1 MTTPETP
8 SVRRRVGAYEI
19 TSVIAHGGMA
29 VVYRAYQSAL
39 EREVALKELASFPM
53 DSGELAERFV
63 RESRMVG
70 SLSNENVVLVH
81 DYFEHD
87 DVPYIAME
95 LMERGSLRGYI
106 DDLTLPQFGG
116 VLEGILAGLA
126 HAHAHGIIHRD
137 LKPENV
143 LVSADGV
150 VKIAD
155 FGIAKAYSRVR
166 PQLTATGAALGTPG
180 YMTPE
185 QAQGGELRPQTD
197 LYAAGVIAFELLL
210 GRLPFLVNDDAWA
223 AVLIQHISEPPPNPY
238 RLDPTIDPALS
249 DWILGMLAKDPR
261 QRPESATEA
270 WATLEDIIV
279 RLEGPVWRRVARLG
293 EAGEPLEN
301 GTISKPLSEAAFPSA
316 PLVPTPV
323 ERAPEYLTFR
333 PDTGWTPGPP
343 AGPQPTPPIARAPV
357 DKEPFT
363 VWPREAL
370 PDPEA
375 PEPQPDAARPRRR
388 RVRYA
393 IAAVVVA
400 LVVAGGAATQLIGSG
415 GAAPPSLPLG
425 PVEAAVR
432 SHLEPVNT
440 VDSVRCPTVPMRQ
453 GFTFDCTAVLAGGQE
468 MPVQVQQLDAAG
480 RIDVRAHL

>member
-8 SVRRRVGAYEI
+8 PVRRIVGAYEI
-19 TSVIAHGGMA
+19 RSVIAHGGMA
-29 VVYRAYQSAL
+29 VVYRAYQPAL

-63 RESRMVG
+63 RESRMIG
-70 SLSNENVVLVH
+70 SLSNENIVLVH

-87 DVPYIAME
+87 EVPYIAME

-106 DDLTLPQFGG
+106 KGLTLGQFAG

-155 FGIAKAYSRVR
+155 FGIAKAYSQVR
-166 PQLTATGAALGTPG
+166 SQLTATGTALGTPR

-210 GRLPFLVNDDAWA
+210 GRAPFLGKDEAWA
-223 AVLIQHISEPPPNPY
+223 AVLIQHINEPPPIPY
-238 RLDPTIDPALS
+238 ELDPTIDPALS
-249 DWILGMLAKDPR
+249 DWILRMLAKDPR
-261 QRPESATEA
+261 ERPESATEA

-279 RLEGPVWRRVARLG
+279 RLEGPVWRRVARLSD
-293 EAGEPLEN
+293 AGEPIDS
-301 GTISKPLSEAAFPSA
+301 GTVSKPLSEAEFPGA

-333 PDTGWTPGPP
+333 PDTGWTPRRPAVPP
-343 AGPQPTPPIARAPV
+343 LDR
-357 DKEPFT
+357 EPFT
-363 VWPREAL
+363 VWPREAFE
-370 PDPEA
+370 PPA
-375 PEPQPDAARPRRR
+375 TPQPKPRRR
-388 RVRYA
+388 HMRMAV
-393 IAAVVVA
+393 AAVVGVLIA
-400 LVVAGGAATQLIGSG
+400 AGGATQLLGSG
-415 GAAPPSLPLG
+415 GGSSAPPLPLG

-432 SHLEPVNT
+432 SHLEPVNA
-440 VDSVRCPTVPMRQ
+440 VDSVRCPTVPMRK
-453 GFTFDCTAVLAGGQE
+453 GFTFDCTAVLAGGQQ
-468 MPVQVQQLDAAG
+468 MPVQVEQLDGAG
-480 RIDVRAHL
+480 QIDVRAHL